1 MKIRFKSPLR
11 PSRNWAVPTLK
22 AMADLF
28 SSCSWYQR
36 HSLPQHPW
44 PFLISRRLMSN
55 SSSWRKSA
63 CPACRRTCNSLTSH
77 YQSALSL
84 RFLPHAGVGRQAW
97 TWKSF
102 TPVKFPIC
110 LHPFYTCR
118 HRRPTLWPCF
128 AALLSGLGMSQAW
141 YAWRGA
147 VLPIWGG
154 WSPAVVVYFAR
165 RERFCWFKA
174 NRWVSKVSD
183 FIFSSCLWNQ
193 RSLQHHGKGTTS
205 VFLDDPLNMERLKV
219 PKITLHSARKTTLQ
233 WGVNLSN
240 TSKRID

>member
-1 MKIRFKSPLR
+1 MP
-11 PSRNWAVPTLK
+11 
-22 AMADLF
+22 
-28 SSCSWYQR
+28 
-36 HSLPQHPW
+36 
-44 PFLISRRLMSN
+44 N

-63 CPACRRTCNSLTSH
+63 CPAWRHTCNSLTSH

-102 TPVKFPIC
+102 TPIKFPIC

-147 VLPIWGG
+147 VLPTWGG
-154 WSPAVVVYFAR
+154 DLL
-165 RERFCWFKA
+165 
-174 NRWVSKVSD
+174 RWG
-183 FIFSSCLWNQ
+183 FIFLG
-193 RSLQHHGKGTTS
+193 GKD
-205 VFLDDPLNMERLKV
+205 FADLKQTGELVKFQNLYLV
-219 PKITLHSARKTTLQ
+219 PVCETNVPCSTMAKALHQYSWMIHSTWR
-233 WGVNLSN
+233 
-240 TSKRID
+240 D

>member
-1 MKIRFKSPLR
+1 
-11 PSRNWAVPTLK
+11 
-22 AMADLF
+22 MADLF
-28 SSCSWYQR
+28 TGCPRYR
-36 HSLPQHPW
+36 HHSLPQCPW
-44 PFLISRRLMSN
+44 PFLISHRLMSN

-84 RFLPHAGVGRQAW
+84 RFPPHAGVGRRAW

-102 TPVKFPIC
+102 TPIKFPIC
-110 LHPFYTCR
+110 LHLFYTRR

-141 YAWRGA
+141 YAWY
-147 VLPIWGG
+147 GG
-154 WSPAVVVYFAR
+154 WVPAVMVYFAR
-165 RERFCWFKA
+165 RERFCWFTA

-183 FIFSSCLWNQ
+183 FIFSCCLWNQ

-205 VFLDDPLNMERLKV
+205 GSLDDPV
-219 PKITLHSARKTTLQ
+219 IHSTGR
-233 WGVNLSN
+233 
-240 TSKRID
+240 D